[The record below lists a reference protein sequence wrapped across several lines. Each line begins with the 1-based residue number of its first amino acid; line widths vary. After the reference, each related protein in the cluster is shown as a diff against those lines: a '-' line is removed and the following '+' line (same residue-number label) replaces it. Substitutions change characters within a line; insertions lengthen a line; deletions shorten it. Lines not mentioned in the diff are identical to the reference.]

1 MTQLPDTFPGWA
13 DPHVD
18 LKFEKTCECGTER
31 FTIGVLEGCED
42 WTRRI
47 ELAPQLCPVCCSL
60 VRSREVKRFTYPRKP
75 RKTIEKSKLRLVMEM
90 LGRMSSLLLK
100 RAA

>member
-1 MTQLPDTFPGWA
+1 MTHLPDTFPGWA

-31 FTIGVLEGCED
+31 VTIGVLEGCED

-47 ELAPQLCPVCCSL
+47 ELAPQLCHVCCSL
-60 VRSREVKRFTYPRKP
+60 VRVKEVKRFTSSRKP
-75 RKTIEKSKLRLVMEM
+75 RKLIEKSTLRLVVEM
-90 LGRMSSLLLK
+90 LGRMSLLLLK

>member
-1 MTQLPDTFPGWA
+1 MTQLPDIFPGWA

-31 FTIGVLEGCED
+31 VTIGVMEGCEG

-47 ELAPQLCPVCCSL
+47 ELSPQLCHVCCSL
-60 VRSREVKRFTYPRKP
+60 VRTKEVKRFSSFRKS
-75 RKTIEKSKLRLVMEM
+75 RKFIEKSKARLVMEM
-90 LGRMSSLLLK
+90 LGRMSSLLWK
-100 RAA
+100 GAA